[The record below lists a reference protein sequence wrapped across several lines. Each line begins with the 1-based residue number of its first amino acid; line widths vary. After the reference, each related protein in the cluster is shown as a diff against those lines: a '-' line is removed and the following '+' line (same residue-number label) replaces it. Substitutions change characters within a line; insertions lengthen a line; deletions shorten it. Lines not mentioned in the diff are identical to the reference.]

1 MRNFGLFKL
10 EEHRVELFNA
20 PFFLYKSIGACL
32 VSSGKTENIT
42 LRIIEKRNHLANH
55 CEVVSSVFYVR
66 TCFLCLDFFC
76 YFVRYF
82 FKILSRIVSLSIFLV
97 QKNQS

>member
-55 CEVVSSVFYVR
+55 CEVVFSVF
-66 TCFLCLDFFC
+66 TSGHTFC
-76 YFVRYF
+76 VLTFSVTSFV
-82 FKILSRIVSLSIFLV
+82 IFLRFY
-97 QKNQS
+97 QG